1 MKIEADA
8 GYIVKI
14 GEPVCIAEVKATS
27 TSVSIPCDPIADGD
41 YLISLE
47 VNGTVTARR
56 ESFSFA
62 SGSATVGDYTVAYA
76 SNAVTVSTTEEN
88 DIVNIMIEPLKV
100 FATDEFK
107 AAVAKVAPAAAAS
120 GGGGTG
126 GGVLVVHEIQHQGE
140 TIVSGTLPNI
150 TGYQY
155 SSSSHGEGRIDFTVV
170 GIGETIQLDTIVVTI
185 GTKTYSGNDLAVQD
199 TDTLRVKL
207 KGEQTHPESAITG
220 LTITVVESYTA
231 LDHTWQEISDAEFAV
246 FNNNGGIYT
255 ISYIWGE
262 TESYIAVFYLCH
274 GDEQEGVGIEEIVF
288 STSSAS
294 GYPARNE

>member
-62 SGSATVGDYTVAYA
+62 SGSATVGDYTVAYE

-107 AAVAKVAPAAAAS
+107 AAVAKVAPKAAAS

-126 GGVLVVHEIQHQGE
+126 GGVLVV
-140 TIVSGTLPNI
+140 TDTDGTLDKTFKEINDAYKSGVMPVVLYDGLFYYLQSPPNEEYF
-150 TGYQY
+150 G
-155 SSSSHGEGRIDFTVV
+155 FTAKAL
-170 GIGETIQLDTIVVTI
+170 ILDVDANQNYFLPTREYT
-185 GTKTYSGNDLAVQD
+185 A
-199 TDTLRVKL
+199 
-207 KGEQTHPESAITG
+207 ESANDNP
-220 LTITVVESYTA
+220 VY
-231 LDHTWQEISDAEFAV
+231 D
-246 FNNNGGIYT
+246 
-255 ISYIWGE
+255 
-262 TESYIAVFYLCH
+262 
-274 GDEQEGVGIEEIVF
+274 
-288 STSSAS
+288 
-294 GYPARNE
+294 P

>member
-120 GGGGTG
+120 EGGSGT
-126 GGVLVVHEIQHQGE
+126 GGVLVVRDED
-140 TIVSGTLPNI
+140 GTL
-150 TGYQY
+150 
-155 SSSSHGEGRIDFTVV
+155 D
-170 GIGETIQLDTIVVTI
+170 
-185 GTKTYSGNDLAVQD
+185 K
-199 TDTLRVKL
+199 
-207 KGEQTHPESAITG
+207 
-220 LTITVVESYTA
+220 
-231 LDHTWQEISDAEFAV
+231 TWQEIHDAGFAV
-246 FNNNGGIYT
+246 IKRDDIILY
-255 ISYIWGE
+255 ISQVVELPFPIE
-262 TESYIAVFYLCH
+262 DKYLINAY
-274 GDEQEGVGIEEIVF
+274 DISDMSVEIQY

-294 GYPARNE
+294 GYPTFDGK